1 MAVVT
6 GDRYLESLV
15 KFVEKQAGALIEG
28 TLVLKLNPVG
38 LHYVQSR
45 LEALNELEGLL
56 AGAPVDYL
64 RAYVSDL
71 GDHRAL
77 EQLRR
82 ILRLLTSLK
91 VVSVLPTPARDPT
104 RLSLLPFGRLK
115 VLELRGCDLSTSAAR
130 GLLELRHTLEKLICH
145 NSTDA
150 LRHVFASRIAEI
162 KDSPQWNRLSF
173 VSCACNGLVLMDESL
188 QLLPVVETLDLSRNK
203 FAKVDNLRKC
213 TRLKHL
219 DLGFNHLS
227 TIASFSKV
235 SCQIGRLVLRN
246 NALTTLRGIEN
257 LKSLEGLDLSYNV
270 ISNFSE
276 LEILS
281 GLPSLQN
288 LWLEGNPLCCARWY
302 RAQVF
307 SFFLDPDKL
316 TLDEKKIC
324 TREFWKRQI
333 IIASRQKRPAS
344 YGFYSPAKSGTE
356 LEGSINTE
364 RKKHSRLACIESEE
378 QTLYIGSD
386 RESVSCENETQS
398 KEDNV
403 ISDGEAEIVG
413 LMNRIEFMKKE
424 RSALW
429 LQEFKDWLNQDSEN
443 FTDSTKYNVTILNP
457 NKEHDLL
464 QKTKHRHLGESS
476 RYVSESF
483 QASGDE
489 STRNILESDS
499 SFADVSSGFN
509 VHQYFGQ
516 ISEAA
521 SKFSLGHNSGNS
533 VPGVGRMDV
542 KQEQMKSC
550 SNDGCLSVRAGNS
563 HPDALAVTE
572 GERMDAKIST
582 ATTNAIDDILESR
595 APSVSPVSPPHY
607 QEDILHRR
615 HNLEEE
621 FLQLSAESYSVAS
634 SDSNTSCGEDDLTE
648 FGPFSPV
655 GDQSLIEEFSE
666 RGGHPSICHPEDRYY
681 DKGNEV
687 SQLTQNG
694 VCLLDSYAKLAPGVL
709 KLTEP
714 DHISKLWKNNFPS
727 CEHDDGI
734 AHCGNQEGEWLEKKI
749 CKRKPKRRL
758 LFLSKLSNN
767 TDGKMEPSLKL
778 NGDLDVCIDSMEYEQ
793 RRQIL
798 CGSVQQS
805 IDKKQIWDIAITT
818 SLANDG
824 VRILSGLQSSSARAE
839 DFIENYFNS
848 NVADLGVHE
857 TCRKYMRCNCIIEL
871 KSGYEE
877 TEVAVL
883 LSSERKLYVL
893 VIDVANDGSGTS
905 LRQMGCHKIED
916 VREVLVSLG
925 LQLLRV
931 YIERCASYL
940 FATRSIEKSRQ
951 LLCILYSSDSNM
963 RKQSCS
969 MKSLEQVQVESF
981 EKHICGGSKMNMFQ
995 YSMVLFSYNNMKDD
1009 LWFSRSL
1016 FVLEEHLLL
1025 CIEDL
1030 MQFGFLSED
1039 TCASPYYSLDSCCSI
1054 IDISEMVIDTRE
1066 SWCLTLA
1073 LERATSVF
1081 FTSQELMIEE
1091 AAALTKKKPAS
1102 GSLIWKLKWFS
1113 ENSLFNFVALLKAIH
1128 AGVADSS
1135 SPLIVRCAS

>member
-188 QLLPVVETLDLSRNK
+188 QLLLVVETLDLSRNK

-276 LEILS
+276 LETLS

-316 TLDEKKIC
+316 TLDERKIC

-333 IIASRQKRPAS
+333 IIASRQKQPAS

-386 RESVSCENETQS
+386 QESVSCENETQS

-429 LQEFKDWLNQDSEN
+429 LREFKDWLNQDSEN

-489 STRNILESDS
+489 STTNILESDS

-533 VPGVGRMDV
+533 VPGVGRMDI
-542 KQEQMKSC
+542 KQEQMKSY

-694 VCLLDSYAKLAPGVL
+694 VYLLDSYAKLAPGVL

-758 LFLSKLSNN
+758 LFLSKLNNN

-778 NGDLDVCIDSMEYEQ
+778 NGDLDVCIDSMEYER

-824 VRILSGLQSSSARAE
+824 VRILSGLQSSSVRAE

-940 FATRSIEKSRQ
+940 FATRSDPSELFLLTLKCETNAGVKQ
-951 LLCILYSSDSNM
+951 LKNY
-963 RKQSCS
+963 
-969 MKSLEQVQVESF
+969 
-981 EKHICGGSKMNMFQ
+981 
-995 YSMVLFSYNNMKDD
+995 D